1 MKPNIVTAIANRD
14 AGALARMSQMPARGK
29 VINPEAEQLVDTLF
43 RQLKQVF
50 PAAAQT
56 NLKSPDDERYA
67 KQQWI
72 AAFAENGIR
81 TKEQLSAGMRWARA
95 SKTPFWPSPGQ
106 FIEGCRENDSIAV
119 GLPDAD
125 ELYDLFHKY
134 CGMRGW
140 GKMKWPSNACYWM
153 VTKIHSEMQRKN
165 LTDSEVKKL
174 CQKELQK
181 MAVRIKSGEE
191 IPAPAQMI
199 EKKYTPASDEAM
211 LKNLWW
217 VKRQLGCA
225 LTFEEYKRQQDEAAW
240 RRATGKAK

>member
-14 AGALARMSQMPARGK
+14 AGALAKMSQMPTRGK
-29 VINPEAEQLVDTLF
+29 VINPEAEQLVDALF

-106 FIEGCRENDSIAV
+106 FIEGCRQNDSTGV

-125 ELYDLFHKY
+125 ELYDMIMKFSANR
-134 CGMRGW
+134 GMYRTAEDYPW
-140 GKMKWPSNACYWM
+140 QNNACYWM
-153 VTKIHSEMQRKN
+153 VTKLHALSRASGLTESE
-165 LTDSEVKKL
+165 LKKR
-174 CQKELQK
+174 CAQELAV
-181 MAVRIKSGEE
+181 MASRIRSGEE
-191 IPAPAQMI
+191 IPAPRVQI
-199 EKKYTPASDEAM
+199 PKLHIPVPKEK
-211 LKNLWW
+211 
-217 VKRQLGCA
+217 A
-225 LTFEEYKRQQDEAAW
+225 LAHIAEL
-240 RRATGKAK
+240 KAKFGFRTRTA